1 MTQYNTD
8 NTTEQNMQGVEAKAS
23 VLVFP
28 RQGIE
33 RKIGF
38 DAVRA
43 MVVGRCSS
51 PQARTL
57 ALETMQWSADAG
69 EVRCRLARV
78 AEMVKALTGDDILDL
93 GTVEDLQRPLKSISV
108 PGTFVEASELL
119 TLLKALRQAMRVRS
133 WLDRKSVV

>member
-78 AEMVKALTGDDILDL
+78 AEMVMALTGDDILDL
-93 GTVEDLQRPLKSISV
+93 ALSKICNDR
-108 PGTFVEASELL
+108 
-119 TLLKALRQAMRVRS
+119 LKASLFPGHLSRHPNC
-133 WLDRKSVV
+133 

>member
-1 MTQYNTD
+1 
-8 NTTEQNMQGVEAKAS
+8 MQGVEAKVS

-69 EVRCRLARV
+69 EATT
-78 AEMVKALTGDDILDL
+78 A
-93 GTVEDLQRPLKSISV
+93 
-108 PGTFVEASELL
+108 
-119 TLLKALRQAMRVRS
+119 
-133 WLDRKSVV
+133 